1 MRPLDAALLTPTNA
15 APCAPQP
22 PPTILTYKGQIPI
35 PDPDPNPNQGDGAL
49 ELDEIAPNYT
59 VRMLMVDW
67 IAKHRAATILQAAA
81 RALPCRR
88 ALREAREAAV
98 AL

>member
-1 MRPLDAALLTPTNA
+1 
-15 APCAPQP
+15 
-22 PPTILTYKGQIPI
+22 
-35 PDPDPNPNQGDGAL
+35 
-49 ELDEIAPNYT
+49 
-59 VRMLMVDW
+59 MLMVDW
-67 IAKHRAATILQAAA
+67 IAKHGAATSLQAAA